1 MICSTRRKHHADG
14 FEEEDESTEEAE
26 ASADGFD
33 KDIKGQG

>member
-1 MICSTRRKHHADG
+1 MICSTRLKHHAEG
-14 FEEEDESTEEAE
+14 FKEEYESTEEAE